1 MTSLSKQSKKVLIFS
16 LILISLL
23 IIATI
28 SMLIIMAKDGTGSSI
43 FTILAVIILL
53 AIISSSLV

>member
-1 MTSLSKQSKKVLIFS
+1 MTSLSKQSKKILIFS

-28 SMLIIMAKDGTGSSI
+28 SMFIIMAKDGTGTEQEVLYLSYWQ
-43 FTILAVIILL
+43 L
-53 AIISSSLV
+53 